1 MSRAPSLDPA
11 GTPAGSEQGRG
22 LSRRT
27 ALGLLGGGAVA
38 VGATALVAGRLESPG
53 LTRVS
58 STSAV
63 VPFLGEHQAG
73 ITTPAQD
80 RLHFAAFDVT
90 TRDRAQLVALLQQWS
105 AAAEQL
111 TQGRPVG
118 GPDGAL
124 PTNPPRHHRTTRV
137 RRWTWRPRT

>member
-90 TRDRAQLVALLQQWS
+90 TRDRAQLVALLQAVERGGG
-105 AAAEQL
+105 AADPGPP
-111 TQGRPVG
+111 GRRSGRCPAG
-118 GPDGAL
+118 EPAGTTG
-124 PTNPPRHHRTTRV
+124 RHG
-137 RRWTWRPRT
+137 